1 MTSKIKKLVVMIA
14 LLVTISALMV
24 ACGGA
29 AETPAGEVEAPAEE
43 TGDMEAPAEEEAE
56 APAEEMEVEAPAE
69 DDAFTIGIS
78 NPFISS
84 EYRTQMIAELIET
97 NQEYMDQGITTE
109 LVIES
114 ADTDVAGQ
122 IQQLQNLM
130 AKNVDAILVNPGDV
144 NGLNATLEEAVSLGI
159 IVISVDQELNV
170 PGVYNVGIDQKEWAM
185 TSAEWLAEKLGGE
198 GDIVQIEGF
207 PGHPANVA
215 RMEGVAEVFAGYPGI
230 NVLATDTGKWDEATG
245 QQVMS
250 NFLSAYPNLTG
261 YWTQDGMAIG
271 ALQAVLAANPA
282 EWPVGVGEGRCQFLN
297 LWGEALAINPDFDS
311 IAVANHPGV
320 SPTGLRIAVNMLLG
334 KQVDETK
341 LGGANGLSFVL
352 PVAAVITSDNLDEG
366 LAMCEGKPDAFLLD
380 DIMTDEEVQK
390 YFVHE
395 AGAMETFTIGISNPF
410 ISSEYRTQM
419 IAELIETNQE
429 YMDQGIT
436 TELVIESAD
445 TDVAGQI
452 QQLQNLMAKNVDAI
466 LVNPGDVNGLN
477 ATLEEAVSLGI
488 IVISVDQELNVP
500 GVYNVGID
508 QKEWAMT
515 SAEWLAEKL
524 GGEGDIVQI
533 EGFPGH
539 PANVARMEGV
549 AEVFAGYPGINVL
562 ATDTG
567 KWDEATGQQVMS
579 NFLSA
584 YPNLTGYW
592 TQDGMAIGALQA
604 VLAANPAEWP
614 VGVGEGRCQ
623 FLNLW
628 GEALAINPDFD
639 SIAVANHPGVSPTG
653 LRIAVNMLLGKQVD
667 ETKLGGANGLSFVLP
682 VAAVIT
688 SDNLDE
694 GLAMCEGKPDAF
706 LLDDIMTDQAVLDE
720 YFK

>member
-1 MTSKIKKLVVMIA
+1 MSKKLF
-14 LLVTISALMV
+14 TIVSALILVSMLLG
-24 ACGGA
+24 ACA
-29 AETPAGEVEAPAEE
+29 PKATETPVVETQAPVVTEQPTAAPEKTEAPVVTEAPA
-43 TGDMEAPAEEEAE
+43 DNK
-56 APAEEMEVEAPAE
+56 
-69 DDAFTIGIS
+69 FTIGIS

-84 EYRTQMIAELIET
+84 EYRTQMIAELIEV
-97 NQEYMDQGITTE
+97 NQEYMDAGITNE

-144 NGLNATLEEAVSLGI
+144 NGLNATLEEAVAKGI
-159 IVISVDQELNV
+159 LVISVDQELNV
-170 PGVYNVGIDQKEWAM
+170 PGVYNVGIDQKTWAM
-185 TSAEWLAEKLGGE
+185 TSAQWLAEKLGGKGE
-198 GDIVQIEGF
+198 IVEIEGF

-215 RMEGVAEVFAGYPGI
+215 RMEGVAEVLANYPDI
-230 NVLATDTGKWDEATG
+230 TVLATDTGKWDEATG

-271 ALQAVLAANPA
+271 ALQAVMAANPA
-282 EWPVGVGEGRCQFLN
+282 VWPQGVGEGRCQFLK
-297 LWGEALAINPDFDS
+297 LWQEALTMNPDFDS

-320 SPTGLRIAVNMLLG
+320 SPTGLRIAVNILQG
-334 KQVDETK
+334 KEVDTTK
-341 LGGANGLSFVL
+341 LGGVNGLSFVIPL
-352 PVAAVITSDNLDEG
+352 AAVITSENLDEG
-366 LAMCEGKPDAFLLD
+366 LTMCEGKPDAFLLD
-380 DIMTDEEVQK
+380 NIMTEEEVQQ
-390 YFVHE
+390 YFV
-395 AGAMETFTIGISNPF
+395 GAPPVAKVFTIGVSNPF

-419 IAELIETNQE
+419 IAELIEVNQE
-429 YMDQGIT
+429 YMDAGIT
-436 TELVIESAD
+436 NELVIESAD

-452 QQLQNLMAKNVDAI
+452 QQLQNLIAKNVDAI

-477 ATLEEAVSLGI
+477 ATLEEAVAKGI
-488 IVISVDQELNVP
+488 LVISVDQELNVP

-508 QKEWAMT
+508 QKTWAMT
-515 SAEWLAEKL
+515 SAQWLAEKL
-524 GGEGDIVQI
+524 GGKGEIVEI

-549 AEVFAGYPGINVL
+549 AEVLANYPDITVL

-579 NFLSA
+579 NFLAA

-604 VLAANPAEWP
+604 VMAANPAVWP
-614 VGVGEGRCQ
+614 QGVGEGRCQ
-623 FLNLW
+623 FLKLW
-628 GEALAINPDFD
+628 QEALTMNPDFD

-653 LRIAVNMLLGKQVD
+653 LRIAVNILQGKEVD
-667 ETKLGGANGLSFVLP
+667 TTKLGGVNGLSFVIPL
-682 VAAVIT
+682 AAVIT
-688 SDNLDE
+688 SENLDE
-694 GLAMCEGKPDAF
+694 GLAMCDGKPDAF
-706 LLDDIMTDQAVLDE
+706 LLDNIMTEEEVQQ

>member
-1 MTSKIKKLVVMIA
+1 MSTKGKKFI
-14 LLVTISALMV
+14 LMV
-24 ACGGA
+24 TVFITIMSMLAACG
-29 AETPAGEVEAPAEE
+29 TPATEAPAPA
-43 TGDMEAPAEEEAE
+43 TQAPAATQ
-56 APAEEMEVEAPAE
+56 APVVE
-69 DDAFTIGIS
+69 DTKFTIGVS

-84 EYRTQMIAELIET
+84 EYRTQMIAELIEV
-97 NQEYMDQGITTE
+97 NAEYMAADVTAE

-144 NGLNATLEEAVSLGI
+144 NGLNATLEEAVSKGI

-170 PGVYNVGIDQKEWAM
+170 PGVYNVGIDQKAWAK
-185 TSAEWLAEKLGGE
+185 TSAQWLADKLGGK
-198 GDIVQIEGF
+198 GDVVQIEGF

-215 RMEGVAEVFAGYPGI
+215 RMDGVAEVFAKYPDI
-230 NVLATDTGKWDEATG
+230 KVLATDTGKWDEATG

-271 ALQAVLAANPA
+271 ALQAVMAANPA
-282 EWPVGVGEGRCQFLN
+282 VWPQGVGEGRCQYLK
-297 LWGEALAINPDFDS
+297 LWQEALTINPEFDS

-334 KQVDETK
+334 KKVDESK

-352 PVAAVITSDNLDEG
+352 PLAAVITKDNLADG
-366 LAMCEGKPDAFLLD
+366 LAMCEGKPDAYLLD
-380 DIMTDEEVQK
+380 KILTDEEVQQ
-390 YFVHE
+390 YFVQE
-395 AGAMETFTIGISNPF
+395 ATNQPFTIGISNPF

-419 IAELIETNQE
+419 IAELIEVNAE
-429 YMDQGIT
+429 YMAEGIT

-452 QQLQNLMAKNVDAI
+452 QQLQNLIAKDVDAI

-477 ATLEEAVSLGI
+477 ATLLEALNKGI

-508 QKEWAMT
+508 QKEWAKT
-515 SAEWLAEKL
+515 SAKWLAEKL
-524 GGEGDIVQI
+524 GGTGEIVLI

-539 PANVARMEGV
+539 PANVARMDGV
-549 AEVFAGYPGINVL
+549 AEVLAGYPNIKVL
-562 ATDTG
+562 AQDTG

-579 NFLSA
+579 NFLAA

-592 TQDGMAIGALQA
+592 TQDGMAIGSLQA
-604 VLAANPAEWP
+604 VMAANPAVWP
-614 VGVGEGRCQ
+614 QGVGEGRCQ
-623 FLNLW
+623 YLKLW
-628 GEALAINPDFD
+628 QEAQTTNPNFD

-653 LRIAVNMLLGKQVD
+653 LRIAVNMLLGKKVD
-667 ETKLGGANGLSFVLP
+667 NTKLGGSNGLSFVLP

-688 SDNLDE
+688 NENLAD
-694 GLAMCEGKPDAF
+694 GLAMCEGKPDAY
-706 LLDDIMTDQAVLDE
+706 LLDDILTDDE
-720 YFK
+720 VQQYFK

>member
-1 MTSKIKKLVVMIA
+1 MSKKSVM
-14 LLVTISALMV
+14 LLVTFVTVLSMV
-24 ACGGA
+24 LTACG
-29 AETPAGEVEAPAEE
+29 APATTAAPEP
-43 TGDMEAPAEEEAE
+43 TKAPEATAVPEKKT
-56 APAEEMEVEAPAE
+56 
-69 DDAFTIGIS
+69 FTIGIS

-84 EYRTQMIAELIET
+84 EYRTQMIAELQDV
-97 NQEYMDQGITTE
+97 NKEYMDMGITAE

-144 NGLNATLEEAVSLGI
+144 NGLNATLEEAIAKGI

-170 PGVYNVGIDQKEWAM
+170 PGVYNVGIDQKAWAK
-185 TSAEWLAEKLGGE
+185 TSAQWLADKLGGKGE
-198 GDIVQIEGF
+198 IVEIEGF

-215 RMEGVAEVFAGYPGI
+215 RMEGVAEVLAKYPDI
-230 NVLATDTGKWDEATG
+230 KVLASDTGKWDEATG

-271 ALQAVLAANPA
+271 ALQAVMAANPA
-282 EWPVGVGEGRCQFLN
+282 VWPQGVGEGRCQYLK
-297 LWGEALAINPDFDS
+297 LWQEALTMNPDFDS

-320 SPTGLRIAVNMLLG
+320 SPTGLRIAVNMLMG
-334 KQVDETK
+334 KKVDTTK

-352 PVAAVITSDNLDEG
+352 PLAAVITKDNLADG
-366 LAMCEGKPDAFLLD
+366 LAMCEGKPDAYLLD
-380 DIMTDEEVQK
+380 KILTDAEVQQ
-390 YFVHE
+390 YFVKE
-395 AGAMETFTIGISNPF
+395 NAAARKFTIGVSNPF

-419 IAELIETNQE
+419 ISELQDVNKE
-429 YMDQGIT
+429 YMDQGVT

-452 QQLQNLMAKNVDAI
+452 QQLQNLIAKNVDAI

-477 ATLEEAVSLGI
+477 ATLLEALNKGI

-508 QKEWAMT
+508 QKAWAMT
-515 SAEWLAEKL
+515 SAEWLAKKL
-524 GGEGDIVQI
+524 SGKGEIVEI

-539 PANVARMEGV
+539 PANVARMNGV
-549 AEVFAGYPGINVL
+549 AEVFAKYPDIKVL
-562 ATDTG
+562 ASDTG

-579 NFLSA
+579 NFLAA

-604 VLAANPAEWP
+604 VMAANPAVWP
-614 VGVGEGRCQ
+614 QGVGEGRCQ
-623 FLNLW
+623 YLKLW
-628 GEALAINPDFD
+628 QEALTMNPDFD

-653 LRIAVNMLLGKQVD
+653 LRIAVNMLMGKKVD
-667 ETKLGGANGLSFVLP
+667 TTKLGGANGLSFVIPL
-682 VAAVIT
+682 AAVIT
-688 SDNLDE
+688 SDNLAD
-694 GLAMCEGKPDAF
+694 GLAMCEGKPDAY
-706 LLDDIMTDQAVLDE
+706 LLDNIMTDEEVQQ
-720 YFK
+720 YFQK